1 MMEDFEHLRAL
12 APVQVQA
19 VDEVADQEDE
29 VADQEDEVAD
39 QEVEELGRGFLDH
52 WTEILGDLQVVKR
65 DPLVQDRTSLVWNE

>member
-1 MMEDFEHLRAL
+1 MEDFEHLQAL

-29 VADQEDEVAD
+29 VADQE
-39 QEVEELGRGFLDH
+39 VEELGRSFLDH
-52 WTEILGDLQVVKR
+52 WAEILGDLQVVKR